1 MSVRRSSQQLEELRQ
16 ETRHE
21 GAAVGPREEQ
31 AEEQYE
37 AKLKQAKK
45 ARRSGSG
52 GSAQDTVER
61 DLMDAA
67 VAGDAF
73 NTNTVM
79 DVLRPRASLEEIM
92 DEKGKGTGKFR
103 TVVQYATTD
112 SETGEPLTLSLTAR
126 AAVERM
132 QAEPA
137 RMATCSRLASE
148 AGSGRVRALPSAVA
162 AKSTPG
168 S

>member
-1 MSVRRSSQQLEELRQ
+1 VELLDGPVQLPGHVDVPL
-16 ETRHE
+16 
-21 GAAVGPREEQ
+21 
-31 AEEQYE
+31 
-37 AKLKQAKK
+37 
-45 ARRSGSG
+45 G
-52 GSAQDTVER
+52 GQ
-61 DLMDAA
+61 
-67 VAGDAF
+67 VALVPHKGLQGVLGDAF
-73 NTNTVM
+73 NNNTVM

-137 RMATCSRLASE
+137 RYGNLFKAGLRSGIGSSAGP
-148 AGSGRVRALPSAVA
+148 AIGSGGKIDIKNMSQEAYMKIRAENPALLGLRPQKG
-162 AKSTPG
+162 KSG
-168 S
+168 R